1 MRVRDKSKTAF
12 ARRLRSTLTPP
23 EARMWVRLRVR
34 DNDGITFRRQ
44 HPIGSYVLDFYCAQ
58 AKLAIEVDGSIHTI
72 DAQIR
77 KDEVRDAWLLSQ
89 GIETIRIPAIEI
101 MRDPDEIALGVLL
114 LCQERAG
121 RT

>member
-1 MRVRDKSKTAF
+1 
-12 ARRLRSTLTPP
+12 
-23 EARMWVRLRVR
+23 MWVRLRVR